1 MSRMLARPL
10 TYSLSRGYQN
20 FMRNF
25 SSSEIELPSLDYSY
39 DALEPHISADI
50 METHHSKHH
59 ATYVANFNVALG
71 QLNDAIA
78 NQEFDKMIGLQ
89 GALNFNG
96 GGHINHSIF
105 WTNLAPA
112 KEGGGGA
119 PTGSLAKAI
128 DDSFGSFDAFKA
140 EMNATTAA
148 VQGSGWG
155 WLGYNKGTGSVEIA
169 TKSNQDPLTELV
181 PLLGIDIWEHAYYLQ
196 YKNVRPDYLNAIWN
210 VVNWENVSQ
219 RFEAAK

>member
-1 MSRMLARPL
+1 
-10 TYSLSRGYQN
+10 
-20 FMRNF
+20 
-25 SSSEIELPSLDYSY
+25 
-39 DALEPHISADI
+39 

-128 DDSFGSFDAFKA
+128 DDSFGSFKKKPVFWISK
-140 EMNATTAA
+140 NA
-148 VQGSGWG
+148 SSSSYSY
-155 WLGYNKGTGSVEIA
+155 LLNKC
-169 TKSNQDPLTELV
+169 K
-181 PLLGIDIWEHAYYLQ
+181 
-196 YKNVRPDYLNAIWN
+196 
-210 VVNWENVSQ
+210 
-219 RFEAAK
+219 